1 MVRAVRLP
9 LQTQAESVA
18 VLARRGMLRPVRPD
32 RLVRAGLAF
41 HRWGTTPA
49 TACVVNAITRPGQ
62 AAVIDSDGPVTWAE
76 LDRRTNAL
84 ARGFAELELDA
95 GERIGILCRNGSAL
109 VESVFASAKLGAH
122 ALMLNTSFSAAELQ
136 GVLDREQPRVLVHD
150 EEFAS
155 IVGDASPHGTKRVAT
170 GSALAKLRD
179 AQPETPVDPAPEEG
193 RMVILTSGTT
203 GPPKGARIA
212 RASGLEPLAW
222 YLSVV
227 PIHAGSMA
235 LVPAPLYHAHG
246 LGQFTIATALGCTVV
261 LPRTFD
267 AEETLALIERHG
279 IEVMAVVP
287 TMLSRIMDLDPTTRR
302 RYETSSLRVVVCSGS
317 ALDARLARSFI
328 EEFGPVLYNLYGSTE
343 VAWATIATPEDL
355 LAAPGTAGRPPPH
368 TRLEILDEAGN
379 PLPPGSTGHIFVAHE
394 MLFEGYTDPS
404 KNRARV
410 KGMLT
415 PGDLGHL
422 DEQGRLFIDSREDD
436 MIVSGGENVYPGQVE
451 EVLRTH
457 PDVADA
463 VVMGVEDE
471 RFGQR
476 LVAFV
481 VPRTG
486 SDLSEEAVLRFSRE
500 NLARFKV
507 PRDVH
512 LRDDLPRN
520 ALGKVLRRELKTGEE
535 EAEWRTKQ
543 L

>member
-9 LQTQAESVA
+9 LQTQVESVA

-49 TACVVNAITRPGQ
+49 TACVVNAIARPDQ
-62 AAVIDSDGPVTWAE
+62 AAVIDSDGPVTWAQ

-84 ARGFAELELDA
+84 ARGFADLGLES

-122 ALMLNTSFSAAELQ
+122 ALMLNTSFSAAELK

-150 EEFAS
+150 EEFGPLVKDAAPANTS
-155 IVGDASPHGTKRVAT
+155 IVAVTGLGQGT
-170 GSALAKLRD
+170 LAAIRD
-179 AQPETPVDPAPEEG
+179 EQLETPVDPPPEEG

-222 YLSVV
+222 FLSIV
-227 PIHAGSMA
+227 PIDAGSTC
-235 LVPAPLYHAHG
+235 LVSAPLFHAHG
-246 LGQFTIATALGCTVV
+246 LGQFTIATAIGCTVV

-267 AEETLALIERHG
+267 AEETLALIERHRV
-279 IEVMAVVP
+279 EVMAVVP
-287 TMLSRIMDLDPTTRR
+287 TMLSRIMELDRATRR
-302 RYETSSLRVVVCSGS
+302 RYETSSLRIVVCSGS
-317 ALDARLARSFI
+317 ALDARLARSFM
-328 EEFGPVLYNLYGSTE
+328 EDYGQVLYNLYGSTE
-343 VAWATIATPEDL
+343 VAWATIATPADL
-355 LAAPGTAGRPPPH
+355 LAAPGTVGRPPPH
-368 TRLEILDEAGN
+368 TRLEILDDAGH

-410 KGMLT
+410 NGMLT
-415 PGDLGHL
+415 PGDLGHV
-422 DEQGRLFIDSREDD
+422 DEEGRLFIDSREDD

-457 PDVADA
+457 PDIGDA

-481 VPRTG
+481 VPRRG
-486 SDLSEEAVLRFSRE
+486 SDLSEEEVLRFSRE

-507 PRDVH
+507 PREVH

-520 ALGKVLRRELKTGEE
+520 ALGKVLRRELHADT
-535 EAEWRTKQ
+535 ATH
-543 L
+543 